1 MELWILFLN
10 ALLKLPFGVQC
21 KEQLLQKDM
30 LLCQIAPEALNAPG
44 RAKFSFA

>member
-1 MELWILFLN
+1 MYPPDSGGLVVI
-10 ALLKLPFGVQC
+10 FGVQYN
-21 KEQLLQKDM
+21 EQLLQKDM